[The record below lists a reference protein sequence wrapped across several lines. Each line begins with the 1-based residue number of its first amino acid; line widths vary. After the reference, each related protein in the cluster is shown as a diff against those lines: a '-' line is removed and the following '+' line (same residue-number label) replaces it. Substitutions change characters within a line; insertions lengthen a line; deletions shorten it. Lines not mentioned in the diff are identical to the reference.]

1 MRVEPTMALAVELID
16 AVTRGDVDAAQHALD
31 RADTF
36 GLCVVLAA
44 MNDPDRPL
52 SVIRSRLPRLLR
64 ALDSPSRRRAAG
76 LKPCGTHAAHNRHK
90 NRGEEPCEAC
100 KQGEREY
107 QARRDYIA
115 RHVKPPASDVD
126 EVAVE
131 RACAGERVRLSS
143 EERHLAILRLTEQ
156 GLSVREIAQRIG
168 VTGRSVTRHRA
179 QLRDAGMAK
188 ADAAQPLWVGD
199 QAGVR

>member
-1 MRVEPTMALAVELID
+1 MALAVELTD

-31 RADTF
+31 RADLP

-52 SVIRSRLPRLLR
+52 SVIRSRLPRLLL

-76 LKPCGTHAAHNRHK
+76 LKPCGTHAAYNRHK
-90 NRGEEPCEAC
+90 SRGEEPCEAC
-100 KQGEREY
+100 KRGEREY
-107 QARRDYIA
+107 QSRRDYTA
-115 RHVKPPASDVD
+115 RRVKPPASDVD

-156 GLSVREIAQRIG
+156 GLSAREIARRIG
-168 VTGRSVTRHRA
+168 VTGRSVTRHR
-179 QLRDAGMAK
+179 G
-188 ADAAQPLWVGD
+188 AA
-199 QAGVR
+199 